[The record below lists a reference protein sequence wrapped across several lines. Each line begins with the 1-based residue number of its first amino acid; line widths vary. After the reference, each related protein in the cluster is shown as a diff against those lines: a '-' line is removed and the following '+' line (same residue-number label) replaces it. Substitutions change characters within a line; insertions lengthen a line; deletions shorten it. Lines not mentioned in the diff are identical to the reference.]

1 MRIINLIE
9 KDIITKTGANA
20 ESKAFFEKMIA
31 DYYRYIAESAKG
43 DRL

>member
-1 MRIINLIE
+1 MKIVNLI
-9 KDIITKTGANA
+9 KLHIITKTGSNA

-43 DRL
+43 D